1 MSKSK
6 LSLLISFSILLLN
19 TNLSQAQVTEI
30 EITGISDTSELTTSD
45 RMVASPDAGELLR
58 RLPGANIN
66 KNGEL
71 TGIAQ
76 YRGMFGN
83 RVNVAINGMPISSG
97 GPNAMDSPLHYAPL
111 AMLEAITLHRGITPV
126 SSGMETVGGSLEAS
140 TFRGDFKGSDFEF
153 NSKIYLGGQSLNN
166 GNVVNAF
173 LTLANDR
180 HLFRTN
186 LLRESG
192 DDSDFA
198 DGAITPSSYKRDR
211 FDIGYGFRVG
221 EHMLNLDYAVNNT
234 GDSGTPAL
242 PMDILSID
250 SKLSRVEYRWEGGD
264 RNFVFR
270 LNNNDISHV
279 MTNYHLR
286 RPPQGTA
293 MVMAPMMY
301 RSTEATSD
309 NQSVLLQMEQDS
321 TNGLWRYGLDGHF
334 ATHDAGI
341 TNPNMARFFVQNFNN
356 VEKEL
361 LGLFLE
367 KEIEVRHQSLV
378 EAGIRANRY
387 SLKSGTVS
395 ANLNPMN
402 LATGMPVMLN
412 NIAGSLAG
420 TFNSADKTITD
431 VNIDWFA
438 KYSYHQSTETTLYVG
453 LARKSRSPTYQETFL
468 WMPMESTG
476 GLADGK
482 TYIGNLNLDSEV
494 AHEIELGID
503 WNSGDFSLSPRLFYK
518 QVDDYIQG
526 TPSQNAQANTLSMM
540 MANMGMGSSNPLQF
554 NNVDAEIYG
563 FDMEA
568 GYTLMPNWYLRSI
581 VSVTHGKRKDIDD
594 NLYRM
599 APANVSL
606 ALDYLTQNWMFTLE
620 SIAYARQSKVSDT
633 NLEAQTA
640 GYALLNASAEVQL
653 TGNIDLGIGINN
665 LFDRNYRDHLAG
677 YNRAFNPDIALRDR
691 LPGLGRN
698 LYARLIWDF

>member
-1 MSKSK
+1 MSK
-6 LSLLISFSILLLN
+6 LFPVISFSVLLCN
-19 TNLSQAQVTEI
+19 ASFSHAQVTEV
-30 EITGISDTSELTTSD
+30 EITGISDTSELSTSD
-45 RMVASPDAGELLR
+45 RMQASPDAGDLLR

-126 SSGMETVGGSLEAS
+126 STGMETIGGSLDAS

-153 NSKIYLGGQSLNN
+153 NSKIYLGGQTLNN
-166 GNVVNAF
+166 GDVANAF
-173 LTLANDR
+173 FSLANEQ
-180 HLFRTN
+180 HLFRAN

-198 DGAITPSSYKRDR
+198 NGTITPSSYKRDR
-211 FDIGYGFRVG
+211 FDIGYGFKTG
-221 EHMLNLDYAVNNT
+221 KHILNLDYAVNNT
-234 GDSGTPAL
+234 GDTGTPAL

-250 SKLSRVEYRWEGGD
+250 SKLSRAEYRWEGIE
-264 RNFVFR
+264 RNLLLR
-270 LNNNDISHV
+270 LSNNDIAHV

-309 NQSVLLQMEQDS
+309 NQSVLLQMEQDDR
-321 TNGLWRYGLDGHF
+321 NGLWRYGLDGHF
-334 ATHDAGI
+334 ANHEADI
-341 TNPNMARFFVQNFNN
+341 RNPNMASFFVQNFNE
-356 VEKEL
+356 VEKEII
-361 LGLFLE
+361 GLFVE
-367 KEIEVRHQSLV
+367 KEVEVRQQSLL
-378 EAGIRANRY
+378 EAGIRANHY

-402 LATGMPVMLN
+402 LATGMPLMLN
-412 NIAGSLAG
+412 NMAGSLAS
-420 TFNSADKTITD
+420 TFNNADRTIRD
-431 VNIDWFA
+431 VNFDWFA
-438 KYSYHQSTETTLYVG
+438 KYSYHQSPETTLYVG
-453 LARKSRSPTYQETFL
+453 LARKSRSPSYQESFL

-482 TYIGNLNLDSEV
+482 TYIGNLNLDSEI
-494 AHEIELGID
+494 AHEIEIGID
-503 WNSGDFSLSPRLFYK
+503 WNDKDFTLSPRLFYK
-518 QVDDYIQG
+518 QVNDYIQG
-526 TPSQNAQANTLSMM
+526 TPSQNTQANTLSMM
-540 MANMGMGSSNPLQF
+540 MANMGMGSPNPLQF

-568 GYTLMPNWYLRSI
+568 GYTLSTNWYLRSI
-581 VSVTHGKRKDIDD
+581 VSVTQGKRKDIDD

-599 APANVSL
+599 APANFSL
-606 ALDYLTQNWMFTLE
+606 ALDYLTQNWVLTVE

-633 NLEAQTA
+633 NLETQTA
-640 GYALLNASAEVQL
+640 GYALINTSAEVQL
-653 TGNIDLGIGINN
+653 PGNIGLGVGINN

>member
-1 MSKSK
+1 MSK
-6 LSLLISFSILLLN
+6 LSLAISISVLLFN
-19 TNLSQAQVTEI
+19 TKYVHAQVTEV
-30 EITGISDTSELTTSD
+30 EITGISDTSELITSD
-45 RMVASPDAGELLR
+45 RMIASPDAGALLR
-58 RLPGANIN
+58 HLPGANIN

-83 RVNVAINGMPISSG
+83 QVNVAINGLPISSA

-126 SSGMETVGGSLEAS
+126 SMGMETIGGSLEAS
-140 TFRGDFKGSDFEF
+140 TFRGDFKGTDFEF

-166 GNVVNAF
+166 GDVANAF
-173 LTLANDR
+173 FTLANEQ
-180 HLFRTN
+180 HLFRAN
-186 LLRESG
+186 VLRENG
-192 DDSDFA
+192 NDSDFA
-198 DGAITPSSYKRDR
+198 DGTISPSSYKRDR
-211 FDIGYGFRVG
+211 FDIGYGFKTGNHVF
-221 EHMLNLDYAVNNT
+221 NLDYAVNNT
-234 GDSGTPAL
+234 GDTGTPAL

-250 SKLSRVEYRWEGGD
+250 SKLSRAEYRWQGRD
-264 RNFVFR
+264 RNLLLR
-270 LNNNDISHV
+270 LSNNDIGHL

-309 NQSVLLQMEQDS
+309 NQSVLLQMEQDARI
-321 TNGLWRYGLDGHF
+321 GLWRYGLDGHF
-334 ATHDAGI
+334 ANHEADI
-341 TNPNMARFFVQNFNN
+341 TNPNMASFFVQNFND
-356 VEKEL
+356 VEKEIV
-361 LGLFLE
+361 GVFIE
-367 KEIEVRHQSLV
+367 KEIELRQQSLL

-402 LATGMPVMLN
+402 LATGMPFMLN
-412 NIAGSLAG
+412 NMAGSLASA
-420 TFNSADKTITD
+420 FNNADRTISD
-431 VNIDWFA
+431 VNFDWFA
-438 KYSYHQSTETTLYVG
+438 KYSYHQSTKTTLYAG
-453 LARKSRSPTYQETFL
+453 LARKSRSPSYQESFL

-482 TYIGNLNLDSEV
+482 TYIGNLDLDSEV
-494 AHEIELGID
+494 AHEIEIGID
-503 WNSGDFSLSPRLFYK
+503 WNDKGLTLSPRLFYK

-526 TPSQNAQANTLSMM
+526 TPSQNPQANTLSMM
-540 MANMGMGSSNPLQF
+540 MANMGMGSPNPLQF
-554 NNVDAEIYG
+554 NNVDAQIYG

-568 GYTLMPNWYLRSI
+568 GYTLSANWYLRSI
-581 VSVTHGKRKDIDD
+581 VSVTQGNRKDIDD

-599 APANVSL
+599 APANLSL
-606 ALDYLTQNWMFTLE
+606 ALDYLTQNWVLTLE
-620 SIAYARQSKVSDT
+620 GIAYARQSKVSNT
-633 NLEAQTA
+633 NLETQTA
-640 GYALLNASAEVQL
+640 GYALINASAEVQL
-653 TGNIDLGIGINN
+653 PGNIGLGVGINN